1 MSAPLPRATSPRWVS
16 KTCLSRMYASKGN
29 SNSCPRGLT
38 SLIDLHVESIESSGA
53 SMMSIHLTR
62 GSSLTISSLT
72 GKYSPQR
79 TGFPRSF
86 FFSKTL
92 TFSPFWD
99 RYTAEERPPG
109 PPPTTIT
116 SYLWPLNYVDQL
128 FVAMQIKNVTQFM
141 HLAKKVKKIPHQSD
155 HRES

>member
-79 TGFPRSF
+79 TGLPRSF

-99 RYTAEERPPG
+99 KYTAEERPPG

-116 SYLWPLNYVDQL
+116 SYLRPVKQIDQL
-128 FVAMQIKNVTQFM
+128 LVETDRDGYAIYAFG
-141 HLAKKVKKIPHQSD
+141 
-155 HRES
+155 REGREDPDDER